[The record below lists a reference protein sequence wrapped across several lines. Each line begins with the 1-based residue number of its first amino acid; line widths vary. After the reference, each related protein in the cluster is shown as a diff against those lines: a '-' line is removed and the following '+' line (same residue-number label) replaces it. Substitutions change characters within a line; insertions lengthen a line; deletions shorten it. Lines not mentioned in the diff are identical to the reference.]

1 MITRIIRQFFV
12 NAGVTDRGIVAAVS
26 GGADSTALLLA
37 LAELP
42 APTVAVVAAHVNHHL
57 RGADSDADEAFLREL
72 CLRLDIPLHVAD
84 GALDPERVRARGI
97 EAAAREVRYARLAEI
112 RDAVG
117 ARFVATAHQKN
128 DQAETVLMR
137 LVTGSGLAALRG
149 IHPVRADGFVRP
161 LLDVTRDEIEAF
173 LRERGITPRHDRS
186 NDDPR
191 FLRNRI
197 RQVVRQLDAVDALAA
212 VAAQAR
218 QQWPI
223 LERGIDEA
231 ERMHAEVRGDGVLF
245 RTWPEDAWLR
255 QALLHRHVHRL
266 DPAARDVSA
275 RDLERLAA
283 GIEGMTRVSVTKTL
297 ELVRREGGLLLRPR
311 PQPIGAFE
319 VELTPDTP
327 AYIAELGVTV
337 HVREVAAGDVLPRA
351 APLPNPLPPPGE
363 RGLVDRAERGVSPLS
378 PGAGRGFG
386 RGAALATHSA
396 DITLPPGSPA
406 RFVVRNRRPGDRFGP
421 KKLKEV
427 LIDRKID
434 REVRDG
440 LLLLVWNDE
449 IVWIAG
455 VATSERFGTAAS
467 SGGDRYRVWLEGSG
481 AADDDRDPARVQR

>member
-1 MITRIIRQFFV
+1 MITRIVRQFFV
-12 NAGVTDRGIVAAVS
+12 NAGVTDCGIVAAVS

-84 GALDPERVRARGI
+84 GTLDPERVRARGI
-97 EAAAREVRYARLAEI
+97 EAAARDVRYARLAEI

-117 ARFVATAHQKN
+117 ARYVATAHQKN

-149 IHPVRADGFVRP
+149 IHPIRADGFVRP
-161 LLDVTRDEIEAF
+161 LLDVTREEIDAF
-173 LRERGITPRHDRS
+173 LRERGVTPRHDRS

-197 RQVVRQLDAVDALAA
+197 RQVVRQLEAVDALAA

-223 LERGIDEA
+223 LEHAIDEA
-231 ERMHAEVRGDGVLF
+231 ERTHVEVHRDATLF

-255 QALLHRHVHRL
+255 QALLHRHIHRL

-283 GIEGMTRVSVTKTL
+283 DVEGMKRVSVTKTL
-297 ELVRREGGLLLRPR
+297 ELVRREGGLLLRRR

-319 VELTPDTP
+319 VELTPESP
-327 AYIAELGVTV
+327 AYIRELAVTV
-337 HVREVAAGDVLPRA
+337 HVLSSRASSEGPGREGHETRASRPAHPGPSLDARDDTGASPRI
-351 APLPNPLPPPGE
+351 
-363 RGLVDRAERGVSPLS
+363 DRAPM
-378 PGAGRGFG
+378 
-386 RGAALATHSA
+386 A
-396 DITLPPGSPA
+396 DITLPAGATP
-406 RFVVRNRRPGDRFGP
+406 RFLVRNRRPGDRFGS

-434 REVRDG
+434 REVRDR
-440 LLLLVWNDE
+440 LLLLVWNGE

-467 SGGDRYRVWLEGSG
+467 SGGDRYHVWLEGSG
-481 AADDDRDPARVQR
+481 AADDDRDPSRVQR